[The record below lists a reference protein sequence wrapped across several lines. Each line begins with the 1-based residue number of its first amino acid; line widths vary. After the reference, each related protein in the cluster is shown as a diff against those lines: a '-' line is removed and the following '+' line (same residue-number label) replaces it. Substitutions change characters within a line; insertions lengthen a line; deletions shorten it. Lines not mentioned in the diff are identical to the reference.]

1 MTIYEDLRDKN
12 VLITGANGGLG
23 RQLVTE
29 FSANGAN
36 VIVHARTF
44 SPDFKEWIEDIEDKT
59 RVTVKQLAF
68 DLTDVD
74 GMRTAFKNLPPDL
87 GIDILVNNAGIA
99 HGGLAAMTP
108 VAEVRRV
115 FEINYFSQIE
125 VTQLVLRRMM
135 RKRSGNI
142 INVASISGLDAKA
155 GNVAYGASKAAMIAF
170 TRTLSTEL
178 SGFGIRVNCVAPGLI
193 DTNMAKLMEK
203 KALASMIEDSG
214 MKRLATAE
222 EVARTILFLSSSN
235 SSFVNGQTLRVD
247 GGSA

>member
-1 MTIYEDLRDKN
+1 MTSYEDLRDKN

-23 RQLVTE
+23 RQLVSE

-36 VIVHARTF
+36 VIAHARTF
-44 SPDFKEWIEDIEDKT
+44 SRDFKEWIEDIEDKNDGT
-59 RVTVKQLAF
+59 IRQLAF
-68 DLTDVD
+68 DLTDAV
-74 GMRTAFKNLPPDL
+74 GIKAAFKSLPPDL

-99 HGGLAAMTP
+99 HGGLASMTP
-108 VAEVRRV
+108 ITEVRRV

-142 INVASISGLDAKA
+142 INVASISGMDTKA

-170 TRTLSTEL
+170 TRTLSSEL

-193 DTNMAKLMEK
+193 DTNMAQLMEK
-203 KALASMIEDSG
+203 KALASMIENSG

-222 EVARTILFLSSSN
+222 EIARVILFLSSSH